1 MKTCAVAL
9 CAALLIAVDASAY
22 SVLTNEAIVD
32 ASWDGGIRPLLA
44 RRFPRATRDD
54 ITKARAYAY
63 GGSVIQDLGYY
74 PFGSHFFTNVVHY
87 VRSGDFVEAML
98 RDAQSLDEYAFALGA
113 LAHYAADNT
122 GHPEAVNKS
131 VALMFPKVKAK
142 YGSAPTYVDSP
153 ASHIIAEYSFDIV
166 QVANGAFLPESYHSL
181 IGFEVAKPLLERAFL
196 ETYGLEMKE
205 VFASE
210 DLAIGSYRR
219 AVSTLIPEL
228 TRVAWRDKQAQI
240 AKLAPR
246 VTADTFVFR
255 YTRQQYEQ
263 EFGTDY
269 QRPGLFARF
278 LALLFKLVP
287 KIGPLKPLG
296 FRTPTPEAESL
307 FAQSFKDTRARFA
320 AALADVGRGRLD
332 LTNTDFDTGKTAV
345 HGEYSLTDDTY
356 AELLD
361 RLASRQFANVSPAL
375 RRNIDGFYRA
385 APERTASRKERRHRR
400 RIEQQLEAL
409 RATR

>member
-22 SVLTNEAIVD
+22 SVLTHEAIVD

-181 IGFEVAKPLLERAFL
+181 IGF
-196 ETYGLEMKE
+196 
-205 VFASE
+205 
-210 DLAIGSYRR
+210 
-219 AVSTLIPEL
+219 
-228 TRVAWRDKQAQI
+228 
-240 AKLAPR
+240 
-246 VTADTFVFR
+246 
-255 YTRQQYEQ
+255 
-263 EFGTDY
+263 
-269 QRPGLFARF
+269 
-278 LALLFKLVP
+278 
-287 KIGPLKPLG
+287 
-296 FRTPTPEAESL
+296 
-307 FAQSFKDTRARFA
+307 
-320 AALADVGRGRLD
+320 
-332 LTNTDFDTGKTAV
+332 
-345 HGEYSLTDDTY
+345 
-356 AELLD
+356 
-361 RLASRQFANVSPAL
+361 
-375 RRNIDGFYRA
+375 
-385 APERTASRKERRHRR
+385 
-400 RIEQQLEAL
+400 
-409 RATR
+409 